1 MQRSIVRAARGVLVG
16 LAASAMLVTGIAT
29 AHDAT
34 PTASAEGM
42 PAHIHAGSCDALG
55 EHVYPLDNLMNVT
68 ESDATPIAQP
78 AMEHAEGV
86 FTSVTVVDVS
96 LDDLLAGEYAIN
108 VHLSAD
114 AMDTYVACGDIV
126 GVPRFHMRS
135 DAPYGL
141 VIPMRE
147 LNDSGYAGVAWLEPT
162 GDNET
167 TVTVFLA
174 SGLIGTGPNAGGR

>member
-1 MQRSIVRAARGVLVG
+1 MLVG
-16 LAASAMLVTGIAT
+16 GIASAQ
-29 AHDAT
+29 DAT
-34 PTASAEGM
+34 PTASSAGM
-42 PAHIHAGSCDALG
+42 PAHIHEGSCDALG
-55 EHVYPLDNLMNVT
+55 EAAYPLDNLLNVS
-68 ESDATPIAQP
+68 ESATTPTAQP
-78 AMEHAEGV
+78 AMEHADEV
-86 FTSVTVVDVS
+86 FTSVTAVDVS
-96 LDDLLAGEYAIN
+96 LDDLLAGAYAIN

-162 GDNET
+162 GDGEI

-174 SGLIGTGPNAGGR
+174 SGLIGPGPNAGGN